1 MISNILAAFHCGFEM
16 VKLRHLFQGHMH
28 ALPPVQLGL
37 FVCPN
42 QHIIALGF
50 SFVVLNDSREVC
62 KAGPFFCIWFRCF
75 SGRLSFGT
83 SNENISNNLFARY
96 AGVSTS
102 SSVQNLPRTSD
113 KVYYHQR
120 F

>member
-1 MISNILAAFHCGFEM
+1 MISNIIAAFHREFEM
-16 VKLRHLFQGHMH
+16 VKLFHMFQGHMH
-28 ALPPVQLGL
+28 ALPPVQFGL

-42 QHIIALGF
+42 QH
-50 SFVVLNDSREVC
+50 
-62 KAGPFFCIWFRCF
+62 

>member
-16 VKLRHLFQGHMH
+16 VKLCHLFQGHMH
-28 ALPPVQLGL
+28 ALPPVQLHL

-83 SNENISNNLFARY
+83 SDENISNQLFAKY
-96 AGVSTS
+96 ARVSTS
-102 SSVQNLPRTSD
+102 TSVQNLP
-113 KVYYHQR
+113 
-120 F
+120 